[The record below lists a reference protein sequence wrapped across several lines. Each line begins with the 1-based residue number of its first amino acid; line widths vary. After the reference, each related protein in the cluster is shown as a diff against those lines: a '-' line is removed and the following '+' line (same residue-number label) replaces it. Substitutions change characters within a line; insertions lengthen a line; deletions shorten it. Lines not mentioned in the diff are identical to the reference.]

1 MPTTAE
7 LLWTMTVTAMPTMI
21 SSTGISENCVS
32 RFTKVS
38 DSARGATAFVIVIMP
53 VKRMPKPTQISPGPL
68 TLLFLMNMTRMMPMM
83 SARGARV
90 EGLKNSSTMLPPDS
104 MSMSRMIWAVM
115 VVPMFAPMTMLM
127 A

>member
-1 MPTTAE
+1 M
-7 LLWTMTVTAMPTMI
+7 
-21 SSTGISENCVS
+21 
-32 RFTKVS
+32 
-38 DSARGATAFVIVIMP
+38 
-53 VKRMPKPTQISPGPL
+53 KRMPKPTQISPGPL